1 MVSQK
6 IEYTEKVYLY
16 SSGMP
21 EELIDKSKTILQTH
35 GVDLKDLVIIE
46 SPENV
51 PQGAIMITLWPHYLS
66 VAKVK
71 RVREGS
77 IYAPQLFNIDLW
89 LLAWYHVH
97 DFFLQK
103 RQAQRVSKQMA
114 SGWPM
119 RPERGLLIW
128 HKNARLRMRVPS
140 PWGTNLMLMGIKYNT
155 WKRGKA
161 FSRHLSI
168 VNQVE
173 HSVRYQW
180 KRNK

>member
-21 EELIDKSKTILQTH
+21 EELIDRSKTILQNH

-77 IYAPQLFNIDLW
+77 IYAPQLFNIDL
-89 LLAWYHVH
+89 
-97 DFFLQK
+97 
-103 RQAQRVSKQMA
+103 
-114 SGWPM
+114 
-119 RPERGLLIW
+119 
-128 HKNARLRMRVPS
+128 
-140 PWGTNLMLMGIKYNT
+140 
-155 WKRGKA
+155 
-161 FSRHLSI
+161 
-168 VNQVE
+168 
-173 HSVRYQW
+173 
-180 KRNK
+180 

>member
-21 EELIDKSKTILQTH
+21 EELIDKSKLILQNH
-35 GVDLKDLVIIE
+35 GVALKDLVIIE

-77 IYAPQLFNIDLW
+77 IYAPQLFNIDL
-89 LLAWYHVH
+89 
-97 DFFLQK
+97 
-103 RQAQRVSKQMA
+103 
-114 SGWPM
+114 
-119 RPERGLLIW
+119 
-128 HKNARLRMRVPS
+128 
-140 PWGTNLMLMGIKYNT
+140 
-155 WKRGKA
+155 
-161 FSRHLSI
+161 
-168 VNQVE
+168 
-173 HSVRYQW
+173 
-180 KRNK
+180 